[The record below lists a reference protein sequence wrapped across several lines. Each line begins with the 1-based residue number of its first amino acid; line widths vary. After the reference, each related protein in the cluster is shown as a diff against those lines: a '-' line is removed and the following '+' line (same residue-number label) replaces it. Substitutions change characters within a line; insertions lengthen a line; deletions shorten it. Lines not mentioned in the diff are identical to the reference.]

1 MQKLH
6 PPRDKWRDIIF
17 GSVVLLVIVID
28 QLTKALVR
36 ANLAIGEVWFDAG
49 FLQIIH
55 VQNTGA
61 AFGIFKDHSL
71 TFIIT
76 AAIGVIVILVLVF
89 LLRSRWRFLE
99 SMWVRVAMALVMGGV
114 IGNNLIDRV
123 RMGYVTD
130 FVDFKI
136 WPAWNVADA
145 SIIIGVIIIVYRLI
159 FYSDA
164 FKSRDDQ

>member
-6 PPRDKWRDIIF
+6 LPRDRWRDIIF
-17 GSVVLLVIVID
+17 GSVVVLVIVID

-36 ANLAIGEVWFDAG
+36 ANLGVGEVWFDAG
-49 FLQIIH
+49 FLQIINVH
-55 VQNTGA
+55 NTGA

-76 AAIGVIVILVLVF
+76 SIIGVIVILILIF

-99 SMWVRVAMALVMGGV
+99 SMWVRVGMALVMGGI

-130 FVDFKI
+130 FIDFKV

-145 SIIIGVIIIVYRLI
+145 SITVGVIIIAYRLI
-159 FYSDA
+159 FYSGGS
-164 FKSRDDQ
+164 KSQT